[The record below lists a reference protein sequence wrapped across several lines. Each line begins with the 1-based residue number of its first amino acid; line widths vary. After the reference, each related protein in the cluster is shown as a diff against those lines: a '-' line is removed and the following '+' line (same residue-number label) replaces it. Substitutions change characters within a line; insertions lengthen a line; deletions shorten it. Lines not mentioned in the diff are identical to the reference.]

1 MIVTIHQPNFIPWK
15 PFFDKIDEADIFVC
29 LSHCQFEKNGYQ
41 NRFNRNNKWH
51 TMSVKKGMV
60 PIKDKE
66 YNDPERDWNKLTKT
80 FPELVEFDTYIG
92 KNLLSTNVAIIKH
105 IMNKMNI
112 DTGFEMDW
120 FTHLKGTH
128 RLVDIC
134 VQLGADQYLAGAGG
148 KDYLDESL
156 FEEEGIEVIYQK
168 YTNKDHI
175 MEHLWNY

>member
-1 MIVTIHQPNFIPWK
+1 
-15 PFFDKIDEADIFVC
+15 
-29 LSHCQFEKNGYQ
+29 
-41 NRFNRNNKWH
+41 
-51 TMSVKKGMV
+51 MSVKKGMV

-66 YNDPERDWNKLTKT
+66 YNDPKRDWNKLTKT

-112 DTGFEMDW
+112 DTVFKMDW

-134 VQLGADQYLAGAGG
+134 VQLGADQYLAGALGMYLTYINLFVFILRLMIALQGG
-148 KDYLDESL
+148 GRRD
-156 FEEEGIEVIYQK
+156 
-168 YTNKDHI
+168 
-175 MEHLWNY
+175 